1 MSVILFFFESR
12 VVKVLLK
19 QGADPNARDEFINV
33 NATARKLSLNP
44 LQVLKVRETEF
55 SDRLNSRS
63 TFKGFTPL
71 HYAVLTDNREL
82 IRLVLDSGADPL
94 AENDLGHR
102 AQEYCGNDEVR
113 QLLVEY
119 EEKVGVSI

>member
-1 MSVILFFFESR
+1 
-12 VVKVLLK
+12 
-19 QGADPNARDEFINV
+19 V

-44 LQVLKVRETEF
+44 LQVLNVRESEF

-82 IRLVLDSGADPL
+82 IRLMLDHGADPL
-94 AENDLGHR
+94 VENDLGHR
-102 AQEYCGNDEVR
+102 ALEYCGDEEVKR
-113 QLLVEY
+113 LLVEC
-119 EEKVGVSI
+119 ESKVGLYSLGY

>member
-55 SDRLNSRS
+55 SDRLNRTMASA
-63 TFKGFTPL
+63 T
-71 HYAVLTDNREL
+71 
-82 IRLVLDSGADPL
+82 
-94 AENDLGHR
+94 
-102 AQEYCGNDEVR
+102 
-113 QLLVEY
+113 
-119 EEKVGVSI
+119 